1 MCKRVSFLLGNPLQ
15 LHEQRLV
22 VFILP
27 VSTFAYTERVVFI
40 FTRNDN
46 ILSLEAPRID
56 ST

>member
-1 MCKRVSFLLGNPLQ
+1 MCKRVSFLLDNPLQ

-27 VSTFAYTERVVFI
+27 VSTFAYTERVVF

>member
-40 FTRNDN
+40 FTPNDN